1 MRARV
6 TMIATIVVS
15 VLGSYVIVRI
25 GLRGA

>member
-15 VLGSYVIVRI
+15 VLAAYTIVRI
-25 GLRGA
+25 GLRAA